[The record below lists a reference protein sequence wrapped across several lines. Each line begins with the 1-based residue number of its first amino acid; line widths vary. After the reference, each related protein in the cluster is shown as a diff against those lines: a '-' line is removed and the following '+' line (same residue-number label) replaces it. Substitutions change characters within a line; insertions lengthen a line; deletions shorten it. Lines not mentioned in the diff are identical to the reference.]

1 MNTISDRSVKRGQ
14 LMYIFEAALEYL
26 ISILVAGSFLAT
38 LTSELG
44 FSDSLTGILSSIISL
59 GCLFQMLSLFLRRKK
74 VKRFV
79 IFMSITNQLLF
90 MLLYVIPIFTFSKEV
105 KTVIFVITIVLA
117 YLIYNCAHPKK
128 IGWLMS
134 LVDNNRRGRFTATK
148 EIISLLA
155 GMAFS
160 YFMGALVDYFSAIGK
175 MKISLILSA
184 IVIFCLMILHTAT
197 LLFTP
202 EPEIPALQKKNII
215 SVIQELVSNQNV
227 VHVTVIFI
235 LYYIS
240 TYVATPFYGTY
251 LIHELALSLKTVS
264 LLSIVSSIVRISF
277 SRLWGSYADKTS
289 FTNMIQKCL
298 LVLGIGYLCAS
309 LAIPQNGL
317 VMFALYYIFHGAAL
331 GGINSAL
338 INLVFDY
345 VSVEKRSDSLAICQ
359 AGSGLMGFV
368 ATLLASTLVSFIQ
381 KQGNQLFGINI
392 YAQQVVSAIACLI
405 TFFTILYIRRRI
417 LTKKKEA

>member
-1 MNTISDRSVKRGQ
+1 MKLSKSQKGQ

-74 VKRFV
+74 VKRFI
-79 IFMSITNQLLF
+79 IFMSITNQLMF
-90 MLLYVIPIFTFSKEV
+90 MLLYVVPVFTFSKEI

-117 YLIYNCAHPKK
+117 YLIYNFAHPKK

-134 LVDNNRRGRFTATK
+134 LVDNEHRGRFTATK

-155 GMAFS
+155 GMGFS
-160 YFMGALVDYFSAIGK
+160 YVMGALVDYFSAKGDIK
-175 MKISLILSA
+175 TALILSA
-184 IVIFCLMILHTAT
+184 IVIFCLMLLHTAT

-202 EPEIPALQKKNII
+202 EPEMPQMQEKSIGAA
-215 SVIQELVSNQNV
+215 VQELLNNKNV
-227 VHVTVIFI
+227 IHVTIIFI

-251 LIHELALSLKTVS
+251 LIHELALSLKVVS
-264 LLSIVSSIVRISF
+264 LLTIISSMVRISF
-277 SRLWGSYADKTS
+277 SRFWGSYADKTS

-298 LVLGIGYLCAS
+298 LVLGFGYLCAA
-309 LAIPQNGL
+309 LAVPKNGL
-317 VMFALYYIFHGAAL
+317 LMFALYYIFHGAAL

-345 VSVEKRSDSLAICQ
+345 VSVDKRSDSLAICQ
-359 AGSGLMGFV
+359 AGSGLMGFI
-368 ATLLASTLVSFIQ
+368 ATLLASPLVSSIQ
-381 KQGNQLFGINI
+381 KQGNHFLGIHI
-392 YAQQVVSAIACLI
+392 YAQQVVSIISCFI
-405 TFFTILYIRRRI
+405 TFVIIIYIRKKI
-417 LTKKKEA
+417 LKSEK